1 MCHNRGHSGLLVML
15 LSFLHPS
22 LPIQIAMLR
31 LPKSPEL
38 SDQMRVYLTQPELE
52 TEAGK
57 ELLQLCKE
65 ITKDGR
71 IELQEINAL
80 RRWLCSHKGNTT
92 VVAIAYLGE
101 IMERI
106 TADRVIN
113 RDELSELH
121 LAIERVIPAAV
132 RMAAMQARRSRETKK
147 KEIRQ
152 ERKQLEKERGREER
166 VRLREENRSRAMR
179 IRHQFT
185 KVAGVTFLN
194 DNGTDRQHILSKC
207 KAGEQLILKHD
218 PLNEH
223 SEFAIEVR
231 RTTGEQ
237 LGFLPEWLTQEIR
250 TNIEDGYRVLA
261 VVKNI
266 TGKAYT
272 ESNLGANL
280 IVLYI
285 QTDVT
290 DDEATAY
297 ANALFQGHS

>member
-1 MCHNRGHSGLLVML
+1 
-15 LSFLHPS
+15 
-22 LPIQIAMLR
+22 
-31 LPKSPEL
+31 
-38 SDQMRVYLTQPELE
+38 MRVYLTQSELE

-57 ELLQLCKE
+57 ELLQLCNG
-65 ITKDGR
+65 ITADGR
-71 IELQEINAL
+71 IEVQEINTL
-80 RRWLCSHKGNTT
+80 RRWLASHKGDTT
-92 VVAIAYLGE
+92 VVAIAYLSE

-106 TADRVIN
+106 AADKVID

-121 LAIERVIPAAV
+121 LAIERVIPAPVRTAAV
-132 RMAAMQARRSRETKK
+132 QARRRHETKK

-152 ERKQLEKERGREER
+152 ERQQLEKDRAREER
-166 VRLREENRSRAMR
+166 VRLREENLFRAMR

-223 SEFAIEVR
+223 SECAIEVR
-231 RTTGEQ
+231 RTTGQQ
-237 LGFLPEWLTQEIR
+237 LGFLPEWLAQEIR
-250 TNIEDGYRVLA
+250 TIVENGYRILA
-261 VVKNI
+261 VVKEI
-266 TGKAYT
+266 TGTAHA
-272 ESNLGANL
+272 ESTLGANL

-290 DDEATAY
+290 DDEVTAY
-297 ANALFQGHS
+297 AHVLFQEHS